1 MRQSLKTKEV
11 GARYVAASIGAHFAF
26 LPLLTYIIPVRVEAV
41 TDSPVYYLSLLLIAG
56 AITASVANIIAGRIS
71 DRLMARRGNRQRMA
85 LVGLVATAATIV
97 FFGYARSLTELLTAL
112 IAFQIAFNIMYAPLV
127 AVLADHVPNHR
138 KGVTAALLNFALP
151 AGTLATAAAAALA
164 PTLGDWLLPA
174 LAAIVA
180 AFVLPFLLSWPP
192 PLPLAQARDDAPV
205 EPIGHPPLRRDFL
218 LAWIARLCVQFGAAI
233 VLSYLYLYLG
243 EFGEGSAA
251 ARRKLASLTF
261 WATPFALGSCIILAR
276 WSDIAGKRRAILAAM
291 SLALAGA
298 LLLLVIATAW
308 MLAVVAYT
316 IFLASLTIFLALDSA
331 LVAEL
336 LRLPRKRGWALGWM
350 NLTNTLPSI
359 AAPSLTIALAVTAP
373 NPNAIRLSLVVA
385 TILAIVSAICVWRIR
400 SVR

>member
-1 MRQSLKTKEV
+1 MPRSLRTREV

-26 LPLLTYIIPVRVEAV
+26 LPLLTYIIPVRVEAL
-41 TDSPVYYLSLLLIAG
+41 TDKPVYYLSLLLIAG
-56 AITASVANIIAGRIS
+56 AITASVANIVAGRIS
-71 DRLMARRGNRQRMA
+71 DGLMARRGNRQRMA
-85 LVGLVATAATIV
+85 LAGLVATAATIV
-97 FFGYARSLTELLTAL
+97 SFRYARSLSELLTVL

-127 AVLADHVPNHR
+127 AVLADHVPNRR

-164 PTLGDWLLPA
+164 PKLGDWLLPA
-174 LAAIVA
+174 LAATVA
-180 AFVLPFLLSWPP
+180 AFVLPFLLSWPA
-192 PLPLAQARDDAPV
+192 PLRVPQAGNDAPA
-205 EPIGHPPLRRDFL
+205 ETIGHPPLRRDFL
-218 LAWIARLCVQFGAAI
+218 FAWIARLCVQFGAAI

-251 ARRKLASLTF
+251 ARRKLAALTF
-261 WATPFALGSCIILAR
+261 WATPFALGSCLILAR
-276 WSDIAGKRRAILAAM
+276 WSDIAGKRRAILAAT

-298 LLLLVIATAW
+298 LLLLVIAKAW
-308 MLAVVAYT
+308 ALAVVAYT

-336 LRLPRKRGWALGWM
+336 LRLPQKRGWALGWM

-359 AAPSLTIALAVTAP
+359 AAPGLTIALAITSP
-373 NPNAIRLSLVVA
+373 NPNAIRLSLIVA
-385 TILAIVSAICVWRIR
+385 AVLAVVSAICVWRIR